1 MHLTRR
7 AFAKPRL
14 VDSCTRDYAPAC
26 NAVMLQNAGNN
37 IPEFK
42 SLGDSHPYKCRC
54 KRSCNCQGARLYFFS
69 VTQFVPLSI
78 CRVSGFSSMERVFT
92 LPSPSIS
99 PPSLRSSLVSPLSPF
114 PSMLRRHSR
123 SLTLFFFLSLS
134 IISSLSRVKHVERV
148 EERVRERGREKGGT
162 RVSRV
167 SVYIRR
173 NACTVGTRI
182 RTRSKGRTF
191 V

>member
-1 MHLTRR
+1 MPLQAQLQLPGRATLFLLCNTICPSFHLPCFGIFQHGTCFYSPLPLHLT
-7 AFAKPRL
+7 
-14 VDSCTRDYAPAC
+14 T
-26 NAVMLQNAGNN
+26 
-37 IPEFK
+37 
-42 SLGDSHPYKCRC
+42 
-54 KRSCNCQGARLYFFS
+54 
-69 VTQFVPLSI
+69 
-78 CRVSGFSSMERVFT
+78 
-92 LPSPSIS
+92 
-99 PPSLRSSLVSPLSPF
+99 LRSSLVSPLSPF

-134 IISSLSRVKHVERV
+134 IISSLSRVKHGERV
-148 EERVRERGREKGGT
+148 EERERGREKGGT

>member
-54 KRSCNCQGARLYFFS
+54 KRSCNCQAARLYFFS

-99 PPSLRSSLVSPLSPF
+99 PPSDHPSFPLCHPFRACCVAILVRSLSSSSSLFPLFRPC
-114 PSMLRRHSR
+114 
-123 SLTLFFFLSLS
+123 
-134 IISSLSRVKHVERV
+134 RV
-148 EERVRERGREKGGT
+148 
-162 RVSRV
+162 
-167 SVYIRR
+167 
-173 NACTVGTRI
+173 
-182 RTRSKGRTF
+182 
-191 V
+191 